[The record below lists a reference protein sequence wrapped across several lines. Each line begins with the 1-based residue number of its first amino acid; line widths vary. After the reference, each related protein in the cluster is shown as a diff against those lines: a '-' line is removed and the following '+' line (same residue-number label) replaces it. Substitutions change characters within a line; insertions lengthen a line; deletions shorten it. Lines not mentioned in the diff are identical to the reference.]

1 MMQEREMSIEIV
13 TEGTHHDKKQ
23 TDKQRSLPKWQWWRL
38 FNDQPSFIYFPGT
51 KFSLFFFLNISIL
64 LIVPEILIT
73 YSNALLPS
81 PYILLEEP
89 QKKEK
94 KKTTTSLR
102 VPVMVVPTCQSL
114 AEAEACDNSDARG
127 DNS

>member
-1 MMQEREMSIEIV
+1 M
-13 TEGTHHDKKQ
+13 TKNKQ
-23 TDKQRSLPKWQWWRL
+23 TNKDPCLNGSGGGCSMTSPVL
-38 FNDQPSFIYFPGT
+38 FTFLVQNFP
-51 KFSLFFFLNISIL
+51 FFFFLNISIL

-94 KKTTTSLR
+94 KKNTTSLR

>member
-1 MMQEREMSIEIV
+1 M
-13 TEGTHHDKKQ
+13 TKNKQ
-23 TDKQRSLPKWQWWRL
+23 TNKDPCLNGSGGGCSMTSPVL
-38 FNDQPSFIYFPGT
+38 FTFLVQNFP
-51 KFSLFFFLNISIL
+51 FFFFLNISIL

-94 KKTTTSLR
+94 KKTPPALECQLWWFLRASPWLRQKLVIILMHEETIPRVTSEGSFLHPYG
-102 VPVMVVPTCQSL
+102 VT
-114 AEAEACDNSDARG
+114 
-127 DNS
+127 